1 MRLQNWGRDEH
12 VPPMIKVIG
21 KSAAEKSEGIFKAE
35 DWQCK
40 ACGNVNWAR
49 RQACNRCNTSKFDEV
64 NMISPDEV
72 FDDDNMSVHSS
83 LSCLVAPPGMENDS
97 GFSSDELDSTGAKKP
112 KSHSIPKWFCDAMK
126 EFEKVNR
133 DM

>member
-1 MRLQNWGRDEH
+1 
-12 VPPMIKVIG
+12 MIKVIG

-83 LSCLVAPPGMENDS
+83 LSSLVTPPGMENDS
-97 GFSSDELDSTGAKKP
+97 GFSSDELDCTGAKKQ
-112 KSHSIPKWFCDAMK
+112 KWLSNTMK
-126 EFEKVNR
+126 LFEKEIEFNSK
-133 DM
+133 